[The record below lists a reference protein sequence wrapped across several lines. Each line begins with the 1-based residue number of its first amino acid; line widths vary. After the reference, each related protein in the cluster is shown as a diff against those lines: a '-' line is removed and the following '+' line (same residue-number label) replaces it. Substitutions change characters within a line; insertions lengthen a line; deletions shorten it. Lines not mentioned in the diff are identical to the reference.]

1 MEHEPKPLLSAEE
14 ESFYQNVFLKKNPGM
29 SREAFKELRDMAL
42 AKASPNTH
50 EFFVANNVIM
60 QEPLQG
66 DELKEEN
73 KRNTLS

>member
-1 MEHEPKPLLSAEE
+1 MEHEPKSILSAEE

-29 SREAFKELRDMAL
+29 SREGFKELRDMAL
-42 AKASPNTH
+42 AKASANTH

-73 KRNTLS
+73 ERNTLG